1 MQFVSLH
8 GDPVRAY
15 PYLTGFAD
23 EVGTGRG
30 LGNNVNMPMAEG
42 TTDDQFV
49 GALGLALEKI
59 QAFGPSTLV
68 VSLGM
73 DTYYDDPISDLSVT
87 EDGFQRCGALVK
99 ELGLPTVVLQ
109 EGGYAADQLGEN
121 VRRWLVGLEQG
132 IG

>member
-1 MQFVSLH
+1 
-8 GDPVRAY
+8 
-15 PYLTGFAD
+15 
-23 EVGTGRG
+23 
-30 LGNNVNMPMAEG
+30 
-42 TTDDQFV
+42 
-49 GALGLALEKI
+49 
-59 QAFGPSTLV
+59 
-68 VSLGM
+68 M